1 MLKLKLQYFGYL
13 IQRTDSLEKILMVG
27 KIEGWRRRGR
37 QRMRW
42 LGDITD
48 AMDMSLIRLWVWTGR
63 PGVLQSTGSQRVRHD
78 QATEPNWTEG
88 IRIRCNSVN
97 IFFWNII
104 DYNIIPQWLSGKESA
119 CNAGD
124 ASLIPGLE
132 RSPAGGNGNLL
143 QYSCIENLMDRGA
156 RWVTVYGVTKSQTW
170 LRGWAHMNIIIEFQV
185 YDIMIW
191 HWHALWN
198 DHHF

>member
-27 KIEGWRRRGR
+27 KIEGWRRRGQ
-37 QRMRW
+37 QRMRL

-48 AMDMSLIRLWVWTGR
+48 VMDMSLIRLWVWTGR

-156 RWVTVYGVTKSQTW
+156 CWATERWTPQFGRCPICYW
-170 LRGWAHMNIIIEFQV
+170 
-185 YDIMIW
+185 IW
-191 HWHALWN
+191 VEK
-198 DHHF
+198 